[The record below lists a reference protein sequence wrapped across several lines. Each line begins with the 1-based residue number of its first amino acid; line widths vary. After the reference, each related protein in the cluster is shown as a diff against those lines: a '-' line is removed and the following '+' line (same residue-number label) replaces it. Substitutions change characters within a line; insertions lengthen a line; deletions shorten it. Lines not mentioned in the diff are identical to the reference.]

1 MIEKNLSDL
10 EESISKLKKYY
21 GYYGI
26 EHKWIRAARNLFNQ
40 SIDKDCYKLIRTVS
54 VFEHKHNYIEY
65 KSKGD
70 KDKILSVKEYLDM
83 TRPYLSDIKN
93 DHKTWK
99 FIWVKK

>member
-1 MIEKNLSDL
+1 M
-10 EESISKLKKYY
+10 EESISELKKYY
-21 GYYGI
+21 DYDDIEFKGI
-26 EHKWIRAARNLFNQ
+26 RDAGNLFNQ

-93 DHKTWK
+93 DHKT
-99 FIWVKK
+99 

>member
-1 MIEKNLSDL
+1 M

-26 EHKWIRAARNLFNQ
+26 EYKWIRDARNLFNQ

-65 KSKGD
+65 KSKG
-70 KDKILSVKEYLDM
+70 VKTKFYQL
-83 TRPYLSDIKN
+83 KN
-93 DHKTWK
+93 TLIWPDH
-99 FIWVKK
+99 I